1 VREGDR
7 VQERDLGAATVEQF
21 RAVLDTIDLDRL
33 SDALPTD
40 PTDRRP
46 EPDTVERTIIRGGRT
61 IRVLS
66 SVLPAELE
74 PLVQLLNVSMSSGTA
89 RS

>member
-1 VREGDR
+1 MRCR
-7 VQERDLGAATVEQF
+7 
-21 RAVLDTIDLDRL
+21 
-33 SDALPTD
+33 PT

-46 EPDTVERTIIRGGRT
+46 ELDTVERTIIRGGRT

-74 PLVQLLNVSMSSGTA
+74 PLVQLLNVSMGSGTA